1 VRVFV
6 IPVCLALAAAGSL
19 LASGEVIHLKNGDV
33 IYADEV
39 KDGPAS
45 VQYQV
50 GDNSF
55 AIPKSKVAS
64 IEASPTS
71 VAPGQTIAVPTFTPE
86 VQVSGEQ
93 DLLQQ
98 VVHNHEVDRG
108 ALSTIEAQHNPELSG
123 IAYYLAGKSEYE
135 AGRFS
140 DSKHDFQTALRFQ
153 PDHPA
158 ILTYYA
164 AVLVR
169 TGNALDAI
177 SYAQRATEIVPDS
190 PDALATLG
198 FAEFSAGRLRDAI
211 QSWKKSLSYRP
222 DATISGLLA
231 KAERDASAESN
242 YSERG
247 SRHFVL
253 RFEGDQSSDAFRDQL
268 LSTLEAEYQ
277 DLARTFGSEP
287 HSSIRVVLYTR
298 EAFFDVTRAP
308 SWMGALNDGQ
318 LRIPLRGVESV
329 TPQLAHVLKH
339 ELTHSFIG
347 DLTAHRC
354 PGWLNEGI
362 AQMLEPRALG
372 SRTAQLAQLFRA
384 ERELP
389 FNMLERGFSSLDT
402 EEAALAYDESLLA
415 ADFLFEH
422 YGMLDIVRVLQR
434 IGAGDSP
441 ESSLRSVLHTDYRT
455 LENDIRAELGR
466 NSGS

>member
-1 VRVFV
+1 M
-6 IPVCLALAAAGSL
+6 AA
-19 LASGEVIHLKNGDV
+19 GEVIHLKNGDA

-39 KDGPAS
+39 KEDTAS

-55 AIPKSKVAS
+55 TIPKSKVAS
-64 IEASPTS
+64 IEVTPTS
-71 VAPGQTIAVPTFTPE
+71 TLSSQAATVPTFTPE
-86 VQVSGEQ
+86 VQIRGER
-93 DLLQQ
+93 DLLDQ
-98 VVHNHEVDRG
+98 VVHNHDVDRD

-135 AGRFS
+135 AGRFA

-153 PDHPA
+153 PENPA

-169 TGNALDAI
+169 SGSAIDAI
-177 SYAQRATEIVPDS
+177 SYAKRATEIVPDS
-190 PDALATLG
+190 PDAFATLG
-198 FAEFSAGRLRDAI
+198 YAEYSAGRLQDAI

-222 DATISGLLA
+222 DATVSGLLA
-231 KAERDASAESN
+231 KAERDASTESN
-242 YSERG
+242 YSERQTG
-247 SRHFVL
+247 HFVL
-253 RFEGDQSSDAFRDQL
+253 RFEGNQSSDAFRDQL
-268 LSTLEAEYQ
+268 LSTLESEYQ

-287 HSSIRVVLYTR
+287 HSSIRVVLYTA

-318 LRIPLRGVESV
+318 LRIPLRGMDSV
-329 TPQLAHVLKH
+329 TPQLARVLKH

-347 DLTAHRC
+347 EITAHRC
-354 PGWLNEGI
+354 PAWLNEGI
-362 AQMLEPRALG
+362 AQALEPRLLG
-372 SRTAQLAQLFRA
+372 GRTALLAQLFQA

-389 FNMLERGFSSLDT
+389 LNMLEGGFSSLSI

-415 ADFLFEH
+415 ADYLVEH
-422 YGMLDIVRVLQR
+422 YGMADVVRVLQR

-441 ESSLRSVLHTDYRT
+441 ETSLRAVLHTDYHT
-455 LENDIRAELGR
+455 LDDDMRAALARSSR
-466 NSGS
+466 N